1 MKVKD
6 IAQKVKGQVIGNEN
20 LEITGIT
27 NIENPQAGHIAFIN
41 QAEQI
46 KDIENTAI
54 SCLFAPAGTQSA
66 KTTLIIVD
74 NPKLVWAQALAVF
87 IPPRQYPSGISAQ
100 AFVDP
105 SAQIGDQVTI
115 EPFVYVGKKVKIGN
129 NTVLRA
135 GCYIDDEAQIGNNTV
150 IHPRVTVYD
159 RSIIG
164 NHVIIH
170 AGTVIGADGFGY
182 VSTDK
187 GHLKVP
193 QVGNVV
199 IQDHVEIGANTAID
213 RATLG
218 STTIGMG
225 AKIDNLVQIAHNVEF
240 GAFAIASSQVGISGS
255 SKIGKGAIL
264 AGQVGVADHC
274 EIGDRA
280 ILGAQAGL
288 ATKKKIP
295 ANQIYFGSPARP
307 YDVERKLLAVQ
318 PFLADSLKKL
328 RDLGKKV
335 EALEEQ
341 SRQTGKTS

>member
-1 MKVKD
+1 MKVKE
-6 IAQKVKGQVIGNEN
+6 IAQKVNGKVVGNEN

-27 NIENPQAGHIAFIN
+27 NIENPKPGHIAFIN
-41 QAEQI
+41 QTAQI
-46 KDIENTAI
+46 AGLENTSL
-54 SCLFAPAGTQSA
+54 SCLFAPLGTQSA
-66 KTTLIIVD
+66 NITLILVD
-74 NPKLVWAQALAVF
+74 NPKLIWAQALSVF
-87 IPPRQYPSGISAQ
+87 IPPRQYAAGISAQ

-105 SAQIGDQVTI
+105 SAQISEKVTI
-115 EPFVYVGKKVKIGN
+115 EPFVYVGKKVKIGSHS
-129 NTVLRA
+129 VLRA
-135 GCYIDDEAQIGNNTV
+135 GCYIDDETQIGEHTV
-150 IHPRVTVYD
+150 IHPRVMIYD
-159 RSIIG
+159 HSIIG
-164 NHVIIH
+164 SHVIIH

-182 VSTDK
+182 VSTEK
-187 GHLKVP
+187 GHFKVP

-255 SKIGKGAIL
+255 SKVGKGAIL

-328 RDLGKKV
+328 RDLERKV
-335 EALEEQ
+335 ETLEAQ
-341 SRQTGKTS
+341 LSGK